1 MKKIL
6 ISLLT
11 YTLALLIILNCYS
24 IMCMVYPNWIF
35 YILTNVNFVL
45 LLLLRRKIKLK
56 KNASVLCAAYLLCM
70 LLFIVRG
77 FFGYEFMF
85 SCVLPFVFT
94 VVYFDKTDVVLDFW
108 EKYTNIIAVIC
119 LLSLVFF
126 VFASNL
132 HLISPTAIYSADEV
146 GWGTN
151 TYKDYYHLYCEGQEV
166 YALGYSGLRNI
177 ALFVEGPMLTFV
189 GCLALY
195 YELFLRVKGIRK
207 IVAAS
212 IIISIASSLSTTGLL
227 LIVVM
232 MYLKFYERIKNNK
245 FLKFFCLPAIIAVLI
260 YIEIYVI
267 QDKFVSNVY
276 SASVRMD
283 DFLAALKCF
292 VSDPINGVGY
302 NNLKGINPFRLY
314 KRTDAGLST
323 GLGGILAYGGL
334 LWGLW
339 YIVPVVIAVKK
350 YISQPKYRNVL
361 GFVFLYMALLV
372 VTVVQSRILCT
383 VCMTM
388 SWIITM
394 DSSIAKEQFV
404 EVKERKAVGKKIRVK
419 MM

>member
-1 MKKIL
+1 MKKNS
-6 ISLLT
+6 ISLFT

-24 IMCMVYPNWIF
+24 LVCMIYPNQIF
-35 YILTNVNFVL
+35 YILTNANFAL
-45 LLLLRRKIKLK
+45 LFLLRGKIKLK
-56 KNASVLCAAYLLCM
+56 KNISALVALYFVCM
-70 LLFIVRG
+70 LLLIIRG
-77 FFGYEFMF
+77 FFSYEFML

-94 VVYFDKTDVVLDFW
+94 ALYFDRTDVVLDFW
-108 EKYTNIIAVIC
+108 EKYTNIVAIIC
-119 LLSLVFF
+119 LLSLVFYI
-126 VFASNL
+126 FASNL
-132 HLISPTAIYSADEV
+132 HLISPTAIYSSDEV

-151 TYKDYYHLYCEGQEV
+151 VYKDYFHLYCEGQEV
-166 YALGYSGLRNI
+166 YALGYSGVRNI

-195 YELFLRVKGIRK
+195 YELFLRIKGIRNA
-207 IVAAS
+207 VALT
-212 IIISIASSLSTTGLL
+212 IILAIASSLSTTGLL
-227 LIVVM
+227 LIAVM
-232 MYLKFYERIKNNK
+232 PYLRSYDRIKKNK
-245 FLKFFCLPAIIAVLI
+245 FLKFVCLPVVIAVLV
-260 YIEIYVI
+260 YFGAYVI

-276 SASVRMD
+276 SASVRTD
-283 DFLAALKCF
+283 DILASLKCF
-292 VSDPINGVGY
+292 TSDPINGIGY
-302 NNLKGINPFRLY
+302 NNLKGINPFRIY

-388 SWIITM
+388 SWIITR
-394 DSSIAKEQFV
+394 DSSIAKEQLV

-419 MM
+419 MR